1 MMYVRSIIRRGSI
14 EYKARVNPR
23 NVGDFEFILSDGSV
37 VGLEGI
43 NGLIGVFDLGREVG
57 VFALD
62 EAKLYILDNLIIE
75 EYSVNPNIFLYY
87 LAKCADIRF
96 FFELSTPFGQL
107 TKDMDDIASM
117 FIRSDKLVM
126 KTVGGYEIQIGVTD
140 SDNNTVSYYKYTIRD
155 SVMAR
160 AKLLCT

>member
-1 MMYVRSIIRRGSI
+1 MKYVRNIIRNGNI

-23 NVGDFEFILSDGSV
+23 NRKDFTFELSDGSITDLDGIY
-37 VGLEGI
+37 GLLGVI
-43 NGLIGVFDLGREVG
+43 NLGYEFG

-62 EAKLYILDNLIIE
+62 EAKIYVLDNLIIE
-75 EYSVNPNIFLYY
+75 KYGVNPKTFLYY
-87 LAKCADIRF
+87 LAKGEDNRF
-96 FFELSTPFGQL
+96 FFELSTPYGQL

-117 FIRSDKLVM
+117 FVRSDRLVS
-126 KTVGGYEIQIGVTD
+126 KTAGGYEIQIGVTD
-140 SDNNTVSYYKYTIRD
+140 LDTNNVSYYKYMIKD